1 MISMVTLLIAMRMS
15 NGAYSHQQNML
26 ISFHPIPPLQVE
38 ALQQGLRYL
47 SKLEAKVSD
56 LELRRKLVM
65 LSCVQ
70 RCMSLKNWLLVHLH
84 LFLFYLYRRMN
95 GLRSLTLL
103 YRGQYQIGL
112 KEEIFWVQLLRLMMG

>member
-15 NGAYSHQQNML
+15 NGAYFHQQNML

-38 ALQQGLRYL
+38 ALRQGLRYL

-56 LELRRKLVM
+56 LESRRKLAM
-65 LSCVQ
+65 LSCAQ
-70 RCMSLKNWLLVHLH
+70 KCMSLKNWLLVHLH
-84 LFLFYLYRRMN
+84 LFLFYPYRRMN

-103 YRGQYQIGL
+103 YRGRYQIGL